1 LFAHI
6 NFFITFAKVKIQK
19 NKITMETKITKEGAQ
34 TIIKV
39 DGRMD
44 TLNAKEFEQSIQ
56 QVLQEAKPDV
66 CIDCEDLEYISSSG
80 LRVFMTILKYTNSV
94 DGKLVLQKMR
104 PDVKDVFDMTGF
116 SALFNIE

>member
-1 LFAHI
+1 
-6 NFFITFAKVKIQK
+6 
-19 NKITMETKITKEGAQ
+19 METKITKEGAQ

-44 TLNAKEFEQSIQ
+44 TLNAKEVEQSIQ